1 MRKVRLGDICDVLNG
16 YAFKSSNYVL
26 DGIRIIRITNVQK
39 GYIADDDPKYY
50 PIEAQDTL
58 KKYMLNQDDLLISL
72 TGNVGRVGLL
82 PKLLLPAA
90 LNQRVACLRLKNSG
104 VEIDRKYLFH
114 ALNSDIFENA
124 CIYSSNGIAQKNLST
139 EWLKDYYIPLY
150 SVEKQKII
158 VEKLDLIIRLINLRT
173 LQLQKLDELV
183 KSRFIEM
190 FGDPVLNPK
199 KWNILKIEQ
208 LVTLEPQN
216 GLYKPQSSYVENND
230 GIPILRIDAFYSGRV
245 SDFACLKRLKCTQA
259 ELEKYQLQEN
269 DIVINRVNSLEYL
282 GKCALIRGSH
292 EHTVFESN
300 MMRFHLDE
308 KNVNPIFATF
318 LLCTAYMKKQILSR
332 AKKAVNQASINQKDV
347 MNFHMIVPDIEL
359 QNKFADFVKSTDKL
373 KIAIQKS
380 LDELETLKKSL
391 MQQYF
396 G

>member
-150 SVEKQKII
+150 SVKKQKII

-190 FGDPVLNPK
+190 FG
-199 KWNILKIEQ
+199 
-208 LVTLEPQN
+208 
-216 GLYKPQSSYVENND
+216 
-230 GIPILRIDAFYSGRV
+230 
-245 SDFACLKRLKCTQA
+245 
-259 ELEKYQLQEN
+259 
-269 DIVINRVNSLEYL
+269 
-282 GKCALIRGSH
+282 
-292 EHTVFESN
+292 
-300 MMRFHLDE
+300 
-308 KNVNPIFATF
+308 NPIRNEKGWEKFSIGKRCKIITGNTPSRKNNANYGNYIEWIKSDNINTPYTYLTKAQESLSETGFDKCRFVEAGSLLMTCIAGSISCIGNVAITDRRVAFNQQINAIVPGKDDNVFF
-318 LLCTAYMKKQILSR
+318 LYWLILLSKSAIHNMINMSLKGILS
-332 AKKAVNQASINQKDV
+332 KSKLCEMEFI
-347 MNFHMIVPDIEL
+347 FPPIEL
-359 QNKFADFVKSTDKL
+359 QNEFADFVKSTDKL